1 MGSLLLTAGAKGK
14 RVALPHA
21 SIMVHQPSGGFQG
34 QASDIEIHAKEI
46 LRTRA
51 RLNQIYMKHT
61 GQREEAIADAL
72 ERDKFM
78 TADEAKAFGLIDEV
92 MVNRPPVPT
101 DEKPRG

>member
-1 MGSLLLTAGAKGK
+1 
-14 RVALPHA
+14 
-21 SIMVHQPSGGFQG
+21 MVHQPSGGFQG
-34 QASDIEIHAKEI
+34 QATDIEIHAKEI

-61 GQREEAIADAL
+61 GQQEDAIADAL

-92 MVNRPPVPT
+92 MTQRPAAPT
-101 DEKPRG
+101 DEKPRT